1 MLIIRPSSGVDLE
14 SGGADLRADATGY
27 TSGTGPM
34 LESTTTTALDEPEQ
48 LADSGTRTS
57 QVRVCHV
64 SMCLATGG
72 LERLLV
78 EFGRHHNARRFA
90 LQFAAL
96 AQLGPPAEELAALGH
111 GVESVADSAAGK
123 LARLNRL
130 TRIFRDNNVQVV
142 HTHNTLAHFYGAIA
156 AKRAGVPVVINTQH
170 GRGCGNSWK
179 ARLQF
184 RLANR
189 VTDRVIG
196 VSEDAAR
203 LCQADDPRSA
213 DRIVPLWNGIDVER
227 FDFRGPAMKPVAISV
242 ARLSPEKDFSTLLRA
257 VWILIKDRP
266 EFRLRIV
273 GNGPD
278 RPKLEALA
286 ADLNLTNHVQFLGER
301 NDVADL
307 LPEAGFFVSSSRTEG
322 ISLTILEAMAVGLP
336 VVTTRVGGNP
346 EIVVDCGTGRLV
358 DADSPEQLALAM
370 RDMLNDMDAW
380 PAMSQ
385 LARQRIERHFNV
397 RNMVRDYEALYT
409 ELLRSKGVQ

>member
-1 MLIIRPSSGVDLE
+1 MSDLP
-14 SGGADLRADATGY
+14 A
-27 TSGTGPM
+27 
-34 LESTTTTALDEPEQ
+34 TALD
-48 LADSGTRTS
+48 DTS
-57 QVRVCHV
+57 QLRVRPRANVKTSPVRVCHV

-78 EFGRHHNARRFA
+78 EFGRHHNADQFD

-96 AQLGPPAEELAALGH
+96 DRLGPPADDLTSLGH
-111 GVESVADSAAGK
+111 GVESIAASASGK
-123 LARLNRL
+123 FGRLNRL
-130 TRIFRDNNVQVV
+130 TQLFRDNNVQVV
-142 HTHNTLAHFYGAIA
+142 HTHNTLAHFYGAMA
-156 AKRAGVPVVINTQH
+156 AKRAGVPVIVNTQH
-170 GRGCGNSWK
+170 GRGCGDTWK

-213 DRIVPLWNGIDVER
+213 ERIVPLWNGIDVGR
-227 FDFRGPAMKPVAISV
+227 FDFRGPATSPVAISV
-242 ARLSPEKDFSTLLRA
+242 ARLSPEKDFATLLRA

-273 GNGPD
+273 GDGVD
-278 RPKLEALA
+278 RPNLEALA
-286 ADLNLTNHVQFLGER
+286 TDLKLNNHVEFLGER
-301 NDVADL
+301 CDVADL
-307 LPEAGFFVSSSRTEG
+307 LPQAGFFVSSSLTEG
-322 ISLTILEAMAVGLP
+322 ISLTILEAMAIGLP

-346 EIVVDCGTGRLV
+346 EIVVDGGTGRLV
-358 DADSPEQLALAM
+358 DPGSPEQLALAM
-370 RDMLNDMDAW
+370 RELLNDADAW

-397 RNMVRDYEALYT
+397 RNMVRDYEGQYLD
-409 ELLRSKGVQ
+409 LLREKGIA